1 MKKILLLIISLLISF
16 SFVNYTNAIS
26 LDHKLYREVTIT
38 NIQIEKDYWKEVKE
52 KIVTIFKKYRYEK
65 NIETLSKLK
74 KVLKDKIQTLN
85 NKSILSRTER
95 KTLNLYNNLYYRTIL
110 LLDYNLK

>member
-1 MKKILLLIISLLISF
+1 MKKILLLITSLLISF
-16 SFVNYTNAIS
+16 SFSNSTNAIS

-52 KIVTIFKKYRYEK
+52 KIVTIFKKYRYNK
-65 NIETLSKLK
+65 DIETLNKLE
-74 KVLKDKIQTLN
+74 VLLKERIQDLN

-110 LLDYNLK
+110 LLNYNLK